1 MAATVNVNG
10 RISGAEDAT
19 ISVFD
24 HGFLF
29 GAGVYETLRTYN
41 RRPFLFDR
49 HAARLARSAARLQLD
64 VPLTEQELLD
74 RVDTTLTAAGL
85 NDEAYIRILLTRGVG
100 DLSYDP
106 AACPTP
112 TIVIIV
118 KAHVPPPAHVFER
131 GTRIVLSSVIRN
143 HPNSVDPIIKSNN
156 LLNNALAM
164 QEAIRNGG
172 YEALM
177 RNYRGELAECSQSNF
192 FIARGGAILTPPV
205 DAGLLEGITRS
216 FVCEIGAQLDI
227 TVRDAVLFEH
237 DLDTAEEAFLTS
249 STREIVP
256 IVKIDNRVI
265 GSGLPGPLTR
275 RLLEA
280 FRQKA
285 DELTRP
291 GQKSS

>member
-1 MAATVNVNG
+1 MGAIVNVNG
-10 RISGAEDAT
+10 RISGEENAK

-49 HAARLARSAARLQLD
+49 HAARLARSAARLQLN

-74 RVDTTLTAAGL
+74 RVDSTLTAAGL
-85 NDEAYIRILLTRGVG
+85 TDEAYIRILLTRGVG

-106 AACPTP
+106 SACLTP

-118 KAHVPPPAHVFER
+118 KAHVPPPAHVFEQ

-143 HPNSVDPIIKSNN
+143 HPNSVNPVIKSNN

-192 FIARGGAILTPPV
+192 FIARDGAILTPPV
-205 DAGLLEGITRS
+205 NAGLLEGITRN
-216 FVCEIGAQLDI
+216 FVCEIAAQLGI
-227 TVRDAVLFEH
+227 AVRDTVLFEH

-256 IVKIDNRVI
+256 IVRIDDRVI

-275 RLLEA
+275 RLLDV

-291 GQKSS
+291 MARSN